1 MDLREGCFYCL
12 NIISHLFCFSH
23 FFSLLFTFS
32 SISALM
38 ASDREGSSFTAAATA
53 SDLLSLIN
61 NLLYGRISLSGK
73 QTLEIIFAPKSKRD
87 LHQRSQGYLAGTLEA
102 FERAETHV

>member
-1 MDLREGCFYCL
+1 MELREGYFHRL

-38 ASDREGSSFTAAATA
+38 ASDREGSSFTVAATA

-87 LHQRSQGYLAGTLEA
+87 LHQRSQGYLANTLEA
-102 FERAETHV
+102 FDRAETHV

>member
-1 MDLREGCFYCL
+1 MDLREGCFHRL
-12 NIISHLFCFSH
+12 NIISRLFYFSH

-38 ASDREGSSFTAAATA
+38 ASDREGSRFTAAATA
-53 SDLLSLIN
+53 SNLFSLIN

-87 LHQRSQGYLAGTLEA
+87 LHQRSQRYLAGTLEA